1 MQREGQI
8 TDDQAAVHPQRNI
21 ITRALGIDSRVQV
34 DSSTVLPYTG
44 DRFLLCSDGLSDEL
58 NVDQIAATMR
68 RLADP
73 GDVADDLVRQANEHG
88 GRDNVTCVVVDVTDD
103 GDRAGAASAAL
114 ADEPRTTEWTAPPA
128 DEPVAV
134 AAADDDREFAP
145 RTDDVYGDMDQA
157 RSRHVTWRVVTFVV
171 AFLVIIAIAMGAV
184 GWAAKR
190 TYFVGFSG
198 ENVAIYQGRPG
209 GLLWI
214 EPKLEDRS
222 YLQRRDL
229 TPAQREDVTAKKK
242 FSSLADARSYTHT
255 LETSASARTTTTT
268 TTTKPARSTTTSS
281 TTTTTP

>member
-1 MQREGQI
+1 
-8 TDDQAAVHPQRNI
+8 
-21 ITRALGIDSRVQV
+21 
-34 DSSTVLPYTG
+34 
-44 DRFLLCSDGLSDEL
+44 
-58 NVDQIAATMR
+58 MR

-171 AFLVIIAIAMGAV
+171 AFLVIIAIAVGAV